1 MGNPMKQV
9 EKFDADYNKI
19 YSQDGW
25 TKEDVEMMKD
35 LQKLMYYIEV
45 RCAMKDGGEYPGEQ
59 YMDEMS
65 YNGYDS
71 RSYDGGYDNSYA
83 RGSYG
88 RGNMGGGRSMIM
100 QNGRPMMYSRNGMYN
115 NGMSGRRYYDSG
127 EKENSLNDLRRMASM
142 EQDPE
147 KRSMIENAIRVL
159 EVK

>member
-9 EKFDADYNKI
+9 EKVDADYNKI

-25 TKEDVEMMKD
+25 TKEDIEMMKD

-45 RCAMKDGGEYPGEQ
+45 RCAMKDGAEYPGEQ

-71 RSYDGGYDNSYA
+71 RSYDGYDNSYA
-83 RGSYG
+83 RGGYG
-88 RGNMGGGRSMIM
+88 RGNMGGRSMTM
-100 QNGRPMMYSRNGMYN
+100 QYGRPVSYGRGSMYS
-115 NGMSGRRYYDSG
+115 NGMSGRRYYDG
-127 EKENSLNDLRRMASM
+127 EKEKAMNDLRRMMSM

-147 KRSMIENAIRVL
+147 KQAMIESAIHAL
-159 EVK
+159 EMK